1 MIYTI
6 IDIETTGSGNKITE
20 IAILKH
26 DGTQVIEEFTSLVNP
41 EAYIPEY
48 ITALTGIDNSMV
60 ADAPTFSEIAQQVL
74 DITEDTVFV
83 AHNVN
88 FDYNIIRNAFKALD
102 IEFKRKK
109 LCTIRLSRKLLPGH
123 QSYSLGKLCTSLNI
137 EVFDR
142 HRAKG
147 DAEATVILFELLLAQ
162 EQSEAIFKDFLKPSS
177 KEATL
182 PPNLPSSI
190 FNAIPNKPGV
200 YYFKNKKG
208 TIIYVGKAKDLK
220 KRVLSHFYNKSA
232 KEMNLCRETADIT
245 FDLSGSELIAL
256 LMEDAAIKEHYP
268 EFNQAAKRNPKAYA
282 VFSYEDR
289 DGIKH
294 LAYNTLKSAPNPLQ
308 IYYSITDC
316 REQLE
321 KFCKAFNL
329 CPKYC
334 HLQEVTSSCSH
345 YAIQDCKGICK
356 QEEDAESY
364 NQRVNEAITAIRENN
379 QDIILKQTGRHTE
392 ESAFILIKDG
402 YYKGYGFIDS
412 SEQVMHN
419 DELDRFLI
427 PQKDTMHTQKILQS
441 VLLKHSNN
449 IFQSNSVAI

>member
-1 MIYTI
+1 MMYTI
-6 IDIETTGSGNKITE
+6 IDIETTGSSNKITE

-26 DGTQVIEEFTSLVNP
+26 DGTQIIEEFTSLVNP
-41 EAYIPEY
+41 EAHIPPY
-48 ITALTGIDNSMV
+48 ITTLTGIDNRMV
-60 ADAPTFSEIAQQVL
+60 ANAPTFSEIAQDIL
-74 DITEDTVFV
+74 DITEDTIFV

-88 FDYNIIRNAFKALD
+88 FDYNIIRNSFKELNID
-102 IEFKRKK
+102 FKRKK
-109 LCTIRLSRKLLPGH
+109 LCTIRLSRKLIPGH
-123 QSYSLGKLCTSLNI
+123 QSYSLGKLCTALNI
-137 EVFDR
+137 DVFDR

-162 EQSEAIFKDFLKPSS
+162 EQAETVFKNFLKPSS

-182 PPNLPSSI
+182 PPHLPNSV
-190 FNAIPNKPGV
+190 FNTIPNKTGI

-220 KRVLSHFYNKSA
+220 KRVLSHFYNKSD

-256 LMEDAAIKEHYP
+256 LMEDAAIKTHYP
-268 EFNQAAKRNPKAYA
+268 EFNQAAKRNPKAFA
-282 VFSYEDR
+282 IFSYEDR

-316 REQLE
+316 RQQLE
-321 KFCKAFNL
+321 HYCKAFNL

-334 HLQEVTSSCSH
+334 HLQESNSECSH
-345 YAIQDCKGICK
+345 YLINNCKGICRQ
-356 QEEDAESY
+356 QEMVEDY
-364 NQRVNEAITAIRENN
+364 NLRVTEAIESIKNSRQE
-379 QDIILKQTGRHTE
+379 IVLKQTGRHQE

-402 YYKGYGFIDS
+402 FYKGYGFIDHT
-412 SEQVMHN
+412 EQIMTTE
-419 DELDRFLI
+419 DLEPFLI
-427 PQKDTMHTQKILQS
+427 PQHDTMHTQKILQS
-441 VLLKHSNN
+441 
-449 IFQSNSVAI
+449 AILNTKIVIKTDSIAV